1 MSRDYRHTAGPILS
15 IIMPCHNEEA
25 SLVYSVPRLLTA
37 FDKAGYAIALVAVDN
52 GSSDRTGEVLRELTQ
67 SWPNIVPVRVEQ
79 NQGFG
84 FGVLSGIPA
93 CTAPWIGMIAA
104 DGQVDAE
111 DMVRLFEEALITDG
125 NVLAK
130 VRRRFRMDGP
140 QRKVISVCYNT
151 FVRLLWPS
159 MQSIDINGNPRLL
172 RREALLAMN
181 LKSRDW
187 FLDPEMMIKSHHM
200 GMRVLELNVFARMR
214 GAGHS
219 NVRAST
225 CVEFFRHLLEYRF
238 SGGWKREIR
247 AFDAA
252 RLAPAD
258 ELVASTPQ
266 KVGSDTPL
274 LARNT
279 VRQPSS

>member
-1 MSRDYRHTAGPILS
+1 VSRDYRHTDGPILS
-15 IIMPCHNEEA
+15 IIMPCYNEEA

-37 FDKAGYAIALVAVDN
+37 FEKAGYTIALVAVDN
-52 GSSDRTGEVLRELTQ
+52 GSSDRTGEVLNELAQT
-67 SWPNIVPVRVEQ
+67 WPNIVPVRVEK

-84 FGVLSGIPA
+84 FGVLSGVPA

-140 QRKVISVCYNT
+140 QRKVISICYNT

-225 CVEFFRHLLEYRF
+225 CLEFFRHLMEYRF
-238 SGGWKREIR
+238 SDRWKREIN
-247 AFDAA
+247 AYDPAG
-252 RLAPAD
+252 LAPLD
-258 ELVASTPQ
+258 ELVAGASRRAGPD
-266 KVGSDTPL
+266 GRP
-274 LARNT
+274 LARNA
-279 VRQPSS
+279 VHSS